1 MGPIPHFRA
10 HSCAGTPGAVSSD
23 YVFAASGKGCLR
35 FANLHLVRQFGDS
48 GGTLLNQQDKF
59 AEMEAGFINWVARL
73 LSFGGTPLIGGT
85 FASFQIYLFMQK
97 VAGSRQEARKLIIS
111 GMICLWKTALLLRL
125 DEPMRDHKK
134 IISLVT
140 LEIK

>member
-1 MGPIPHFRA
+1 
-10 HSCAGTPGAVSSD
+10 
-23 YVFAASGKGCLR
+23 
-35 FANLHLVRQFGDS
+35 
-48 GGTLLNQQDKF
+48 
-59 AEMEAGFINWVARL
+59 
-73 LSFGGTPLIGGT
+73 
-85 FASFQIYLFMQK
+85 MQK